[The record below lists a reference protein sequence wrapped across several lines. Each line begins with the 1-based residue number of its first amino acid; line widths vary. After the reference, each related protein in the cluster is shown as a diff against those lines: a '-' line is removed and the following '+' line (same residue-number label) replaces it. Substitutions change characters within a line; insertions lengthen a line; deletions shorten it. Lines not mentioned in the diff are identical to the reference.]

1 MYDSNFKIIG
11 ILMVVFIG
19 TVPAIALS
27 DGADNTVRYGVNQG
41 LTIAAAAKHVVKDN
55 IKKGETDLSRGWI
68 AQYLKKLNPTVDS
81 VKIDPSTGK
90 ISISFSEQTK
100 NIGITLTPSVA
111 GKNIMVGNTSPDDV
125 NWRCTVSD
133 VGYNKYVPSDCRN

>member
-1 MYDSNFKIIG
+1 
-11 ILMVVFIG
+11 MVIFIG

-41 LTIAAAAKHVVKDN
+41 LTIAAAAKNVVKDN
-55 IKKGETDLSRGWI
+55 IKKGESDLSKGWI
-68 AQYLKKLNPTVDS
+68 AQYLRKLNPTVDS

-111 GKNIMVGNTSPDDV
+111 GNKILVGNTLPDDIY
-125 NWRCTVSD
+125 WRCTVSD
-133 VGYNKYVPSDCRN
+133 VGYNKYVPRDCRN

>member
-27 DGADNTVRYGVNQG
+27 DGAVNNVRYGVNQG
-41 LTIAAAAKHVVKDN
+41 LTIAAAAKNVVKDN
-55 IKKGETDLSRGWI
+55 IKKGESDLSRGWI
-68 AQYLKKLNPTVDS
+68 AQYLRKLNPTVDT

-90 ISISFSEQTK
+90 ISISFSEQSK

-111 GKNIMVGNTSPDDV
+111 GENIVVGNTSPDDI

-133 VGYNKYVPSDCRN
+133 AGYNKYVPSDCRN

>member
-1 MYDSNFKIIG
+1 MYDSSLKIIG
-11 ILMVVFIG
+11 ILMVIFIG

-41 LTIAAAAKHVVKDN
+41 LTIAAAAKNVVKDN
-55 IKKGETDLSRGWI
+55 IKKGESDLSKGWI
-68 AQYLKKLNPTVDS
+68 AQYLRKLNPTVDS

-111 GKNIMVGNTSPDDV
+111 GNKILVGNTLPDDIY
-125 NWRCTVSD
+125 WRCTVSD
-133 VGYNKYVPSDCRN
+133 VGYNKYVPRDCRN

>member
-1 MYDSNFKIIG
+1 MYDSNIKIFG
-11 ILMVVFIG
+11 LLMVIFIG

-41 LTIAAAAKHVVKDN
+41 LTIAAAAKNVVKDN
-55 IKKGETDLSRGWI
+55 IKKGEPDLSKGWI
-68 AQYLKKLNPTVDS
+68 AQYLRKLNPTVDS

-111 GKNIMVGNTSPDDV
+111 GENIVVGNTSPDDI
-125 NWRCTVSD
+125 NWRCIVSD
-133 VGYNKYVPSDCRN
+133 VSYNKYVPSDCRN